1 MGFKVQHGFDDL
13 RGEGGFVTQVERSPG
28 PNSSSIHISLD
39 LIFSFIEKSIVNI
52 WSHSLF

>member
-13 RGEGGFVTQVERSPG
+13 RGEGGFVREITGSKFFFHTYFFG
-28 PNSSSIHISLD
+28 LD
-39 LIFSFIEKSIVNI
+39 LQLDIEKSIVNI

>member
-39 LIFSFIEKSIVNI
+39 LTFSWTLKRA
-52 WSHSLF
+52 L